1 MNARARKKDVGPA
14 KPTSNFAIRILSVG
28 QVELNPHQW
37 SIPKSNS
44 LYWSIYI
51 PDKSGLEVGVGKGAL
66 QVPADTIAVVP
77 FGASAARHNSAE
89 LKSVFLHFD
98 IGGLAGLQ
106 LADRLKKITSIPSRK
121 FHSQITG
128 LEEAIRSKDDL
139 RLQLCA
145 RELLTGVLADCVA
158 ASAEDSAFSSNN
170 PDVQKILP
178 AINAIEECVNA
189 PIHPILKV
197 SEMAALCA
205 LKSLD
210 FSRIFFKAVRQNPS
224 QYALKRKIAVAV
236 QQLLFSNKSI
246 DEVSTSM
253 NFANRFYF
261 SRMFKDAVGVTPAA
275 YRAKFKA

>member
-1 MNARARKKDVGPA
+1 MNARARKRDVGPA
-14 KPTSNFAIRILSVG
+14 KPTSNFAVRILSVG
-28 QVELNPHQW
+28 QVELNPHHW

-44 LYWSIYI
+44 LFWSIYI
-51 PDKSGLEVGVGKGAL
+51 PDKTGLEIGAGKDAL
-66 QVPADTIAVVP
+66 QISPDSIAIVP
-77 FGASAARHNSAE
+77 FGASAARHNSAG
-89 LKSVFLHFD
+89 LKSFFLHFD

-145 RELLTGVLADCVA
+145 QELLAGVLADCVA
-158 ASAEDSAFSSNN
+158 ASGDDSTLSSNN

-189 PIHPILKV
+189 PVHHVLKIN
-197 SEMAALCA
+197 EMAALCE
-205 LKSLD
+205 LKPLE
-210 FSRIFFKAVRQNPS
+210 FSRLFFKAVKQNPS

-261 SRMFKDAVGVTPAA
+261 SRTFKDAVGVTPAA